1 MLSSQS
7 VKLLIWAGGDASG
20 NCSVKNLYAAILF
33 QKPMTVD
40 RSWRRQIWGWG
51 IPLKLKLFI
60 WLAGNGN
67 ILAWDALTRRGWEG
81 PGICLLCR
89 LSSEDVSH
97 LLVHCH
103 FTKEVW
109 NRLLSHYSIKVSWS
123 GPNLSDCFSSWI
135 SKKNAPPTLAAH
147 TCWQL
152 WAERNSATF
161 ENRPPSV
168 SAVLHRIL
176 SNFQWQASSIK
187 TFPHKICDIT
197 LAVGHTLACFDG
209 AASSNG
215 LCCGAGGFF
224 KSHPRKITKWFLCCG
239 EGINTKA
246 ELLGLWPTLTLA
258 SLWSI
263 NQLLVLGDSRIVI
276 DWASQK
282 SSLHSVS
289 IESWLISLINPPPP
303 LHRYKFPPHFQ
314 KTQQGGGQ
322 AIKAGPR

>member
-1 MLSSQS
+1 
-7 VKLLIWAGGDASG
+7 
-20 NCSVKNLYAAILF
+20 
-33 QKPMTVD
+33 
-40 RSWRRQIWGWG
+40 
-51 IPLKLKLFI
+51 
-60 WLAGNGN
+60 
-67 ILAWDALTRRGWEG
+67 
-81 PGICLLCR
+81 
-89 LSSEDVSH
+89 
-97 LLVHCH
+97 
-103 FTKEVW
+103 
-109 NRLLSHYSIKVSWS
+109 
-123 GPNLSDCFSSWI
+123 
-135 SKKNAPPTLAAH
+135 LAAH

-239 EGINTKA
+239 EGTNTKA
-246 ELLGLWPTLTLA
+246 ELLGLWATLTLA

-263 NQLLVLGDSRIVI
+263 NQLFVLGDSRIVI

-289 IESWLISLINPPPP
+289 IESWLEKTRALSSSFTDINFLHISREHNRVADELSKRALGETVGRLSVFHSDNGIDSSISTYN
-303 LHRYKFPPHFQ
+303 FFE
-314 KTQQGGGQ
+314 
-322 AIKAGPR
+322 